1 MKNLKK
7 YIAGCISAALAA
19 SMLTAYPVRAGN
31 VEETPDY
38 QLQTLLIDNDGKNL
52 WTTESWGGAN
62 ILPNT
67 SWTTTDAC
75 DYYYNGVLSFEVK
88 SNASEPLSFWIGLS
102 SHYHADTV
110 SLYWT
115 DLEQY
120 KGKLIAGTDWTS
132 YSLPIKEL
140 LDANPDSGFDLANL
154 WKICVSAVKKGET
167 VSFRNVKISS
177 TDDERQYPFIKVNQ
191 VGYSTH
197 GAKTARISYF
207 AKFGSLDGKTYEIV
221 DKTTGKAV
229 MTGKLADA
237 EQNEHLSGESVHVIH
252 FDELQTPGT
261 YFIRISDTG
270 FSAAARSPRDVE
282 NGLETDTLTSFSFQ
296 IGDDIYNDLL
306 TDMTKYYYYQR
317 QGIDIE
323 EKYAGDFARKNLH
336 PNDAQVR
343 KWSDRDNPDAETFDL
358 TQGWYDAGDYGKYT
372 SPAAT
377 SVENLLLAYDLF
389 PDVFQDM
396 TYNIPETDKSNPA
409 YVDAPGY
416 LSEIKWEIDMLLK
429 LEHADHDGSF
439 YVAANYKDG
448 TIYLEDT
455 LHQTSDYQS
464 GADETDLRSHLA
476 TSDMAAMLAHAYLIY
491 KDVPAYADF
500 AETCLE
506 TALRAWNWV
515 NDPANP
521 QHPSIGAANR
531 TYTYTQEELDRSIY
545 WAAGSVYRAM
555 KAAGRDTSA
564 YEAYLLKNCET
575 ENVSKCFTGAS
586 LGYHSHGRSFLGFFH
601 YLYRNPDAD
610 PKMTEVFQK
619 FLSWRKRTL
628 NYDNWGTDYPDW
640 GYWWGSNMVIAQS
653 TMSTLLGSILTEGE
667 NNIPDEV
674 ILSNESAFNYLLGV
688 NPISFCYVSGYGE
701 NCVQNI
707 YSAIY
712 SRDAKLDPYRCPAG
726 YVTEGTNPNNN
737 RQLSKYD
744 GKCYMDS
751 DAEWTT
757 NENTIYGN
765 AAMIFLTASIM
776 SRIKTEQIAGDVNAD
791 GNFDAA
797 DVVLLQK
804 WLLAVPGTELKDWSA
819 ADFDGN
825 HKLNGADLCLMKRA
839 LMKQA
844 GIK

>member
-1 MKNLKK
+1 MKTRK
-7 YIAGCISAALAA
+7 SAALILSVLFFVTAA
-19 SMLTAYPVRAGN
+19 PAQPAFAGN
-31 VEETPDY
+31 AEETPGC
-38 QLQTLLIDNDGKNL
+38 QLQTILIDNDGKNL

-67 SWTTTDAC
+67 SWTTTDAY
-75 DYYYNGVLSFEVK
+75 DYYYNGALSFETK
-88 SNASEPLSFWIGLS
+88 SNGTEPLSFRIGLS
-102 SHYHADTV
+102 SHCHAESV

-120 KGKLIAGTDWTS
+120 KEKMIAKTEWTS
-132 YSLPIKEL
+132 YTLPIKEL

-177 TDDERQYPFIKVNQ
+177 PDDERQYPFIKVNQ

-207 AKFGSLDGKTYEIV
+207 AKFGSLDGKTYEIA
-221 DKTTGKAV
+221 DKSTGRTVLSA
-229 MTGKLADA
+229 TLPAA
-237 EQNEHLSGESVHVIH
+237 ELNDHLSGESVHIIH
-252 FDELQTPGT
+252 FDALQTPGT
-261 YFIRISDTG
+261 YFIRIPDAG
-270 FSAAARSPRDVE
+270 LSASARAPRDIE
-282 NGLETDTLTSFSFQ
+282 NGLKTDTLTSFTFE
-296 IGDDIYNDLL
+296 IGDRIYDSLL
-306 TDMTKYYYYQR
+306 SGMTKYYYYQR
-317 QGIDIE
+317 QGLDLDE
-323 EKYAGDFARKNLH
+323 TYAGDFARKNLH
-336 PNDAQVR
+336 PNDAQVK
-343 KWSDRDNPDAETFDL
+343 KWSDRNNPDAGIFDI

-389 PDVFQDM
+389 PKAFQDM
-396 TYNIPETDKSNPA
+396 SLHIPETDRSNPA
-409 YVDAPGY
+409 YADAPGY

-455 LHQTSDYQS
+455 LYQS
-464 GADETDLRSHLA
+464 SDHTSGTEQTDLRSHLA
-476 TSDMAAMLAHAYLIY
+476 TAETAAVLAHAYLIY
-491 KDVPAYADF
+491 RDIPAYTAF
-500 AETCLE
+500 AKTCLD
-506 TALRAWNWV
+506 TSLRAWSWV
-515 NDPANP
+515 NDPANL

-531 TYTYTQEELDRSIY
+531 TYTYTQEELDRSMF
-545 WAAGSVYRAM
+545 WAAGAICRAA
-555 KAAGRDTSA
+555 KAAGMQTA
-564 YEAYLLKNCET
+564 PYENYLLEHCEET
-575 ENVSKCFTGAS
+575 NIVKCFTGAS

-601 YLYRNPDAD
+601 YLYHNSDAD
-610 PKMTEVFQK
+610 AKVREVFQK
-619 FLSWRKRTL
+619 FPAWRKRTL

-653 TMSTLLGSILTEGE
+653 TMSILLGSILIEGE
-667 NNIPDEV
+667 ERIPDEV

-701 NCVQNI
+701 NCVRNI
-707 YSAIY
+707 FSAIC
-712 SRDAKLDPYRCPAG
+712 SKDAKLDPYRCPAG

-765 AAMIFLTASIM
+765 AAMIFLTAAIK
-776 SRIKTEQIAGDVNAD
+776 SRIESDSVRGDISAD
-791 GNFDAA
+791 GKCGITDA
-797 DVVLLQK
+797 VLLQK
-804 WLLAVPGTELKDWSA
+804 YLLTIETGLPNWKAGDMDENGTLNA
-819 ADFDGN
+819 AD
-825 HKLNGADLCLMKRA
+825 LTWMKQT
-839 LMKQA
+839 LMKQ
-844 GIK
+844 